1 MCGKKPVAGR
11 SYARRGLAKSK
22 GGVGRKVT
30 GITKRRFC
38 PNIQIVRIA
47 DEKGAIRRARI
58 CTKCLRTGLRKGSLR
73 KAVRRSR
80 APKEIVAPPDAAM
93 AQPLEAEPRPDTTDE
108 PTGEADIEVPP
119 EANAIDGGIDGGVDE
134 AQSE

>member
-22 GGVGRKVT
+22 GGVGRKIT

-38 PNIQIVRIA
+38 PNIQVVRIA
-47 DEKGAIRRARI
+47 DEKGAVRRARI

-73 KAVRRSR
+73 KAIRKSR
-80 APKEIVAPPDAAM
+80 APKETVAPPDAAM
-93 AQPLEAEPRPDTTDE
+93 APPLDMEPRTEVTDE
-108 PTGEADIEVPP
+108 PTAEAEIEVPP
-119 EANAIDGGIDGGVDE
+119 EANAIDGGLDE
-134 AQSE
+134 AQGE